1 MEEILMEMQEKTEK
15 EINVTELFWHILF
28 GWRQIICFAV
38 IFAIV
43 LTGIKYLQDS
53 RTYRMAQNAGK
64 EEVKLTEEEREQVEN
79 AKIMMSRIEDFEKYL
94 SSSALMQIDPYEKP
108 VVELQYYVQSDYTY
122 NYTKD
127 NQNDYTGD
135 LMSLYYDYVKS
146 GEMSQKVIET
156 AELSITQAD
165 FSELCT
171 VSQSGRSMTVMFA
184 WEEEKKL
191 KEISDFI
198 KSELSLKEAEFQ
210 EVGSHKLKL
219 LRESRNVIA
228 DTELADKKNT
238 ILNNIAT
245 ITTQLN
251 NSKLAMSDQQLKQLY
266 SESKGKNEEDD
277 KSEIIKP
284 TFSIKYM
291 ILGLGFGAFL
301 VCMWIVCKEFFS
313 VRLQSAEEIRTLY
326 YTRLLGEIAVQPK
339 KKFVLS
345 AVDDKLLDLKN
356 RRKKKL
362 SVEQQVKIIS
372 ANLAL
377 SCSQQEIDCVYMT
390 GSEYENLDAVI
401 LGMLKKE
408 LSSQKIK
415 VKEGANIYYDA
426 ESLKQG
432 TEIGN
437 MIFIE
442 QTGKSIYD
450 EISNELNLAREQ
462 NNFILGIVVLT

>member
-1 MEEILMEMQEKTEK
+1 
-15 EINVTELFWHILF
+15 
-28 GWRQIICFAV
+28 
-38 IFAIV
+38 
-43 LTGIKYLQDS
+43 
-53 RTYRMAQNAGK
+53 
-64 EEVKLTEEEREQVEN
+64 
-79 AKIMMSRIEDFEKYL
+79 
-94 SSSALMQIDPYEKP
+94 
-108 VVELQYYVQSDYTY
+108 
-122 NYTKD
+122 
-127 NQNDYTGD
+127 
-135 LMSLYYDYVKS
+135 
-146 GEMSQKVIET
+146 
-156 AELSITQAD
+156 
-165 FSELCT
+165 
-171 VSQSGRSMTVMFA
+171 
-184 WEEEKKL
+184 
-191 KEISDFI
+191 
-198 KSELSLKEAEFQ
+198 
-210 EVGSHKLKL
+210 
-219 LRESRNVIA
+219 
-228 DTELADKKNT
+228 
-238 ILNNIAT
+238 
-245 ITTQLN
+245 
-251 NSKLAMSDQQLKQLY
+251 MSDQQLKQLY

-291 ILGLGFGAFL
+291 ILGLGFGVFL
-301 VCMWIVCKEFFS
+301 VCMWTVCKVFFS

-345 AVDDKLLDLKN
+345 AVDDKLLELKN

-372 ANLAL
+372 ANIAL

-450 EISNELNLAREQ
+450 EISNELNLAKEQ
-462 NNFILGIVVLT
+462 NNFILGIVVLTL